1 MSTNPDGAP
10 APQTAAAT
18 GNAAPQH
25 ANSVGAPAPQKGP
38 LTGKSALV
46 TGAARRVGAAVVRK
60 LHAAGANVVLH
71 YRSSAEAAEA
81 VAREL
86 NDIRPNSVVTVEA
99 DLLDVAQLQTL
110 PAVATSNFG
119 SLDIL
124 VNNASTFYPTPVSD
138 ITEIDWDDLMGT
150 NLKAPLF
157 LSQAASADLRISHGL
172 IVNIADIHG
181 MRPLSRHTVY
191 SMAKAGVIMLTRS
204 LARELG
210 PSIRVNAI
218 APGPVMW
225 PEDGMD
231 KELQAKIVDRTALK
245 RPGTPDDVARAVL
258 FFATEAPY
266 VTGQILAVDGGRS
279 AGGW

>member
-1 MSTNPDGAP
+1 MSTNPHGA
-10 APQTAAAT
+10 
-18 GNAAPQH
+18 
-25 ANSVGAPAPQKGP
+25 
-38 LTGKSALV
+38 LTGKAALV
-46 TGAARRVGAAVVRK
+46 TGAARRVGAAIVRK

-71 YRSSAEAAEA
+71 YRSSAEASEA
-81 VAREL
+81 LAREL
-86 NDIRPNSVVTVEA
+86 NETRPNSVVLVEA
-99 DLLDVAQLQTL
+99 DLLDLKQLQTL
-110 PAVATSNFG
+110 PPVATSNFG
-119 SLDIL
+119 TLDIL
-124 VNNASTFYPTPVSD
+124 VNNASTFYPTPMND

-157 LSQAASADLRISHGL
+157 LSQAASPALRISNGL

-181 MRPLSRHTVY
+181 MRPLSRHPVY
-191 SMAKAGVIMLTRS
+191 SVAKAGVIMLTRS

-210 PSIRVNAI
+210 PSIRVNAV

-231 KELQAKIVDRTALK
+231 KEVQAMIVERTALK
-245 RPGTPDDVARAVL
+245 RPGSPDDVARAVL

-279 AGGW
+279 SAGW